1 MARPGDDGGGDEV
14 PDWDVGVG
22 GTPAVLGEVKEVM
35 RPPLRLGFAF
45 SFRREIDLTA
55 LDVSYRKTIHC
66 KSNIISPP
74 FLCE

>member
-1 MARPGDDGGGDEV
+1 MARPGDDGGGEEV

-35 RPPLRLGFAF
+35 RLSVLGFAF

-55 LDVSYRKTIHC
+55 LDVSFRKTIHS